1 MKIGVL
7 GTGMVGGHRIKARRP
22 RPRSDDGFS
31 RGQHNRRAAS
41 WAKQVGTRTSVGSFA
56 DTARFGE
63 LLFNCTNG
71 ANSVAALRAADK
83 KNLARKA
90 LIKHPSARG
99 SRAEGA
105 R

>member
-1 MKIGVL
+1 M
-7 GTGMVGGHRIKARRP
+7 
-22 RPRSDDGFS
+22 
-31 RGQHNRRAAS
+31 
-41 WAKQVGTRTSVGSFA
+41 AKQVDTRTSVGSFA

-90 LIKHPSARG
+90 LIDVANILPPEARG
-99 SRAEGA
+99 PKALGEQIQKA
-105 R
+105 FPELKVVKALNTMNCDNQW